1 MSYQNRTG
9 TPPVLKALF
18 PTAARRAVVELL
30 FSGAPAEASMSEL
43 ARRANLTPRAIAVEV
58 QKLEEAGLVEV
69 HAFGSAHV
77 VRRNDKSPASGALSE
92 LLRAAREAD
101 AGSSDR
107 NVRRSLAAYGAPLAG
122 EEPRAALSL
131 SETLVRALKL
141 ARRDATILRVLPVV
155 LAKHVNDLDW
165 TDLVE
170 RAHRTNVKS
179 ELGMLL
185 DLTADVARLPNLRA
199 RTAELRDG
207 RRKRPRY
214 FPAVAGTFE
223 KQLAERRTPDAA
235 SRWQFFMNMTE
246 DSFREFV
253 SKHVPS
259 APLPA
264 R

>member
-1 MSYQNRTG
+1 MSYQSRTA

-18 PTAARRAVVELL
+18 PTAARRAVIELL

-43 ARRANLTPRAIAVEV
+43 ARRAGLTPRAVAVEV
-58 QKLEEAGLVEV
+58 QRLEAAGLVEV
-69 HAFGSAHV
+69 QAFGAAHV
-77 VRRNDKSPASGALSE
+77 VRQNQKNPASRRLSE
-92 LLRAAREAD
+92 LLRAAREVD
-101 AGSSDR
+101 AGSSNR
-107 NVRRSLAAYGAPLAG
+107 NVRRSLAAYGAPLA

-131 SETLVRALKL
+131 SETLVRALKM
-141 ARRDATILRVLPVV
+141 ARRDATVLRVLPVV
-155 LAKHVNDLDW
+155 LAKHANELDW
-165 TDLVE
+165 TDLME
-170 RAHRTNVKS
+170 RAHRTNVRN

-185 DLTADVARLPNLRA
+185 DLTADVAHLPHLRA
-199 RTAELRDG
+199 HSAELRDA

-214 FPAVAGTFE
+214 FPLVEGSFE
-223 KQLAERRTPDAA
+223 KQLAAKRTPEAA

-246 DSFREFV
+246 ESFREMV

>member
-1 MSYQNRTG
+1 
-9 TPPVLKALF
+9 
-18 PTAARRAVVELL
+18 
-30 FSGAPAEASMSEL
+30 MSEL
-43 ARRANLTPRAIAVEV
+43 ARRADLTPRAVAVEV

-69 HAFGSAHV
+69 QAFGSAHV
-77 VRRNDKSPASGALSE
+77 VRRNQKNPVSGALSE

-107 NVRRSLAAYGAPLAG
+107 NVRSSLAAYGAPLAG
-122 EEPRAALSL
+122 EEPRATLKL
-131 SETLVRALKL
+131 SETLVRALKV
-141 ARRDATILRVLPVV
+141 ARRDATVLRVLPVV
-155 LAKHVNDLDW
+155 LAKHASELDW
-165 TDLVE
+165 TDLFE
-170 RAHRTNVKS
+170 RAHRANVRS

-214 FPAVAGTFE
+214 FPSVDNRFE
-223 KQLAERRTPDAA
+223 KQLATRRTPEAA

-246 DSFREFV
+246 ESFREMV